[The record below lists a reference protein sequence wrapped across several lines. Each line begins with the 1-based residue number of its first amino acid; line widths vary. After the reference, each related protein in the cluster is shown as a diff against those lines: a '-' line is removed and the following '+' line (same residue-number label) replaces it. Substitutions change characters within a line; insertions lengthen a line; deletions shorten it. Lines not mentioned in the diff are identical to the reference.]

1 MPMEMT
7 LLILLVNISKNCTEN
22 GWIKQEFKS
31 RARAMSRFIHEEAT
45 MGKEWPNTFRAHSEE
60 IRPNCPY
67 TLNEMIRHS

>member
-22 GWIKQEFKS
+22 GWTKQESKS
-31 RARAMSRFIHEEAT
+31 KARAMSRFIREGVT
-45 MGKEWPNTFRAHSEE
+45 MGKEWPSTSRAHSEE

-67 TLNEMIRHS
+67 T